1 MREVAK
7 IYYFRKNVLI
17 SAVLIIVVL
26 FIFAIIF
33 VDAKLKSSI
42 LEIARSKAQISGM
55 EAINRVI
62 NEKIVSQIEYKDIV
76 YVHKDDEGKIVLV
89 QPNTIKLN
97 QIMASTVIEVT
108 NSLNRMRVDSF
119 YIPLGQLTGSK
130 ILSGYGPRIK
140 VKTIPVGQVTV
151 DVLDKFDQAGIN
163 QTRHLIYLRVTS
175 KIKVAVPFMDK
186 EVKVISTIPL
196 AETIIVGEVPHTYVN
211 FSGTKEF
218 LNSLAQE

>member
-17 SAVLIIVVL
+17 SAVLIIVLL

-62 NEKIVSQIEYKDIV
+62 NEKIVSQIGF
-76 YVHKDDEGKIVLV
+76 KDDEGKIVLV

-108 NSLNRMRVDSF
+108 NSLNRMSGDSF

>member
-1 MREVAK
+1 M
-7 IYYFRKNVLI
+7 YYIRKNLLITVVL
-17 SAVLIIVVL
+17 AVLVSLIL
-26 FIFAIIF
+26 LLIF

-62 NEKIVSQIEYKDIV
+62 NDKIVSQIEYKDIV
-76 YVHKDDEGKIVLV
+76 YVHKDNDGKIVLI

-97 QIMASTVIEVT
+97 QIMANTVIEVT
-108 NSLNRMRVDSF
+108 DSLNRMSADSF

-130 ILSGYGPRIK
+130 ILAGYGPRIK

-163 QTRHLIYLRVTS
+163 QTRHLIYLKVTS

-211 FSGTKEF
+211 FGGTKEF
-218 LNSLAQE
+218 LNSLAEE

>member
-1 MREVAK
+1 VTV
-7 IYYFRKNVLI
+7 IYYFRKNVFI
-17 SAVLIIVVL
+17 TGVLIAVALLIL
-26 FIFAIIF
+26 LIIF

-62 NEKIVSQIEYKDIV
+62 NDKIVSKIEYKDIV
-76 YVHKDDEGKIVLV
+76 YVHKDNDGRIVLI

-97 QIMASTVIEVT
+97 QIMANTVIEVT
-108 NSLNRMRVDSF
+108 DSLDRMSADSF
-119 YIPLGQLTGSK
+119 YIPLGQLTGSN
-130 ILSGYGPRIK
+130 ILAGYGPRIK
-140 VKTIPVGQVTV
+140 VKTIPVGQVKV

-163 QTRHLIYLRVTS
+163 QTRHLIYLRVNS

-211 FSGTKEF
+211 FNGTKEF